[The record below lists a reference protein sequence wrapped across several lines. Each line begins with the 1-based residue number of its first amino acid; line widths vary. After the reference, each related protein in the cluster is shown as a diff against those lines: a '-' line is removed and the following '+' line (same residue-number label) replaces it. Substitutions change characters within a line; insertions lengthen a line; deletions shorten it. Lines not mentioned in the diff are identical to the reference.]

1 MPSASDLCQGFATM
15 SGLPRESGPFRFRLR
30 PVAAALVAMALLV
43 GFVAVHLLM
52 VAVVPKTLWAMI
64 VGRKEQA

>member
-1 MPSASDLCQGFATM
+1 MQFAT
-15 SGLPRESGPFRFRLR
+15 LRELLGGYE
-30 PVAAALVAMALLV
+30 AARHVHFVAMALLV

-64 VGRKEQA
+64 VGRKERT